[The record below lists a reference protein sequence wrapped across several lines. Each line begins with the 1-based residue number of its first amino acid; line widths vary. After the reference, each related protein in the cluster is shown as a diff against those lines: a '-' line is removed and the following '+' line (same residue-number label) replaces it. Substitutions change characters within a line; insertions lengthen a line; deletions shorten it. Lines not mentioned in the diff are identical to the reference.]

1 MYPQICNPR
10 ELPSHALGPYL
21 PAYPWNRAELLN
33 GPVQTQHIVF
43 AKDLDGALPGDK
55 LCQAWCV
62 LEARV
67 EIVDFKRRFGHH
79 DILDYPIVH
88 VDKASVLEFLCDV
101 PFSAFCLVRLLQI
114 NGRKRDGTGDESFE
128 ARCKRSHATDV
139 YMMIREQLQR
149 TWGPLKVATLES
161 EQLHSSL
168 EISEMTTDDTDLCQF
183 NDDASF
189 TLSSFYQ
196 ESNDGMRRA
205 HSTNSLASQSE
216 QEIADNTDQH
226 SFGEE
231 GVHEDIAHAYIAPE
245 SDIVVCTS
253 APETATEPMQKKMKY
268 TTPTVPMASGNVEI
282 NDIDRMFLNSNSFT
296 PEQKK
301 EIWSKVQE
309 KTTPVAKS
317 ACRFLDL
324 K

>member
-1 MYPQICNPR
+1 MYPDRIKYNPR
-10 ELPSHALGPYL
+10 ELPPHAWGPYL
-21 PAYPWNRAELLN
+21 PGYQWNRAELLN

-43 AKDLDGALPGDK
+43 AKCLDGAE
-55 LCQAWCV
+55 LCQALCV

-79 DILDYPIVH
+79 DVLDYPIVH

-168 EISEMTTDDTDLCQF
+168 EISEMTTDDTDLRQF
-183 NDDASF
+183 NDDVIS
-189 TLSSFYQ
+189 LFYD

-205 HSTNSLASQSE
+205 HSTSSLDSQSE
-216 QEIADNTDQH
+216 QEIADDTDQH
-226 SFGEE
+226 RG
-231 GVHEDIAHAYIAPE
+231 G
-245 SDIVVCTS
+245 CTRGHCSCIHCARERHCRMHQYARDRHRAS
-253 APETATEPMQKKMKY
+253 AKK
-268 TTPTVPMASGNVEI
+268 N
-282 NDIDRMFLNSNSFT
+282 
-296 PEQKK
+296 
-301 EIWSKVQE
+301 KVYH
-309 KTTPVAKS
+309 PHCANGIG
-317 ACRFLDL
+317 
-324 K
+324 